1 MAQLVQLFVNGTAVF
16 ADMTDDVDH
25 LLVKVD
31 GNVFFRHTT
40 ESPFTYCPAGKHLVP
55 KLDRPIPC
63 LYCLHAE
70 SRSST

>member
-16 ADMTDDVDH
+16 ADMTDDVEQ
-25 LLVKVD
+25 LLLKVD
-31 GNVFFRHTT
+31 GVQFFRHTT
-40 ESPFTYCPAGKHLVP
+40 ESPFTYCPTGKHLVP
-55 KLDRPIPC
+55 KLDTPMTC